1 VAITSQVIAH
11 THRDR
16 YSDGMETTA
25 TLTSETPIGGLLRA
39 WRERRRLSQMALA
52 LDAEISTRH
61 LSFLETGR
69 ARPSREMVLR
79 LAEHL
84 RVPLR
89 EQNAL
94 LLAAGFAP
102 QYPQRPLND
111 ESLRGVREMVQQVLD
126 GHAPYPA
133 LAIDRHWN
141 LQAANRAVMPLLAG
155 VDATLLESPV
165 NVLRL
170 SLLPHGLAP
179 RIVNFPEW
187 RAHLLARLR
196 HEADLTADAELWA
209 LLAELSG
216 AEAATRPAARSVTVA
231 TTSPGQQLAVPL
243 ILETPLGRLR
253 FISTTMVFGSAVDVT
268 LSELAIES
276 FFPADQAT
284 AAALARLDE
293 IPGGTS

>member
-1 VAITSQVIAH
+1 MVTA
-11 THRDR
+11 
-16 YSDGMETTA
+16 A
-25 TLTSETPIGGLLRA
+25 TLTPDTTIGSLLRA

-84 RVPLR
+84 RIPLR
-89 EQNAL
+89 ERNAL
-94 LLAAGFAP
+94 LVAAGFAP
-102 QYPQRPLND
+102 YYPQRPLTD
-111 ESLRGVREMVQQVLD
+111 DALRGVREMVQQILD

-133 LAIDRHWN
+133 LAIDRYWN
-141 LQAANRAVMPLLAG
+141 LQAANSAVMPLVAE
-155 VDATLLESPV
+155 VDASLLEPPV

-170 SLLPHGLAP
+170 SLLPNGLAP

-196 HEADLTADAELWA
+196 HEVDLTADPQLLA
-209 LLAELSG
+209 LLDDLGG
-216 AEAATRPAARSVTVA
+216 AEKTARRTGRSVPLPPSNA
-231 TTSPGQQLAVPL
+231 GQQLAVPL
-243 ILETPLGRLR
+243 ILETSLGRLR

-276 FFPADQAT
+276 FFPADQET
-284 AAALARLDE
+284 AAALPRLQDLQ
-293 IPGGTS
+293 GGHS

>member
-1 VAITSQVIAH
+1 
-11 THRDR
+11 
-16 YSDGMETTA
+16 METTA
-25 TLTSETPIGGLLRA
+25 TLTSETPIGALLRA

-52 LDAEISTRH
+52 LEAEISTRH

-102 QYPQRPLND
+102 QYPQRPLAD
-111 ESLRGVREMVQQVLD
+111 ASLRSARDMVQRVLD

-133 LAIDRHWN
+133 LAIDRYWN
-141 LQAANRAVMPLLAG
+141 LQAANRSVPPLLAG
-155 VDATLLESPV
+155 VDATLLEPPV

-179 RIVNFPEW
+179 RIVNLPEW

-196 HEADLTADAELWA
+196 YEADITADAELRA
-209 LLAELSG
+209 LLAELCE
-216 AEAATRPAARSVTVA
+216 AEAATRPAARSVTVG
-231 TTSPGQQLAVPL
+231 SPIGGQQLAVPL
-243 ILETPLGRLR
+243 ILDTPLGRLR

-276 FFPADQAT
+276 FFPADQET
-284 AAALARLDE
+284 AAALKRLDE
-293 IPGGTS
+293 SPGGTS

>member
-1 VAITSQVIAH
+1 
-11 THRDR
+11 
-16 YSDGMETTA
+16 METTA
-25 TLTSETPIGGLLRA
+25 TLTSEIPIGGLLRT

-52 LDAEISTRH
+52 LEAEISTRH

-89 EQNAL
+89 EQNGL

-102 QYPQRPLND
+102 QYPQHPLTD
-111 ESLRGVREMVQQVLD
+111 ESLRGVREMVQHVLD

-133 LAIDRHWN
+133 LAIDRYWN

-155 VDATLLESPV
+155 VDATLLEPPV

-170 SLLPHGLAP
+170 SLSPHGLAP
-179 RIVNFPEW
+179 RIVNLPQW

-209 LLAELSG
+209 LSEELGHADTTPRRVAHSK
-216 AEAATRPAARSVTVA
+216 SVA
-231 TTSPGQQLAVPL
+231 TPSLGQQLAVPL
-243 ILETPLGRLR
+243 ILDTPLGRLR

-268 LSELAIES
+268 LAELAIES

-284 AAALARLDE
+284 AEALAQMDE
-293 IPGGTS
+293 VPGGTS

>member
-1 VAITSQVIAH
+1 
-11 THRDR
+11 
-16 YSDGMETTA
+16 MEITA
-25 TLTSETPIGGLLRA
+25 TLTPDTSIGSLLRA
-39 WRERRRLSQMALA
+39 WRERRRLSQMSLA
-52 LDAEISTRH
+52 LEAEISTRH

-102 QYPQRPLND
+102 HYPQRPLAD
-111 ESLRGVREMVQQVLD
+111 EALKSAREMVQRVLD

-133 LAIDRHWN
+133 LAIDRYWN
-141 LQAANRAVMPLLAG
+141 LQLANRAVMPLLAD
-155 VDATLLESPV
+155 VDAGLLESPV

-170 SLLPHGLAP
+170 SLLQRGLAP
-179 RIVNFPEW
+179 QIVNFPEW

-196 HEADLTADAELWA
+196 HEADLTADPELSA
-209 LLAELSG
+209 LLQELG
-216 AEAATRPAARSVTVA
+216 GAATSRAARSQTVA
-231 TTSPGQQLAVPL
+231 TTAGGPQLAVPL

-276 FFPADQAT
+276 FFPADQGT
-284 AAALARLDE
+284 AAALSRLDE
-293 IPGGTS
+293 PQGGSS

>member
-1 VAITSQVIAH
+1 
-11 THRDR
+11 
-16 YSDGMETTA
+16 METTA
-25 TLTSETPIGGLLRA
+25 TVTSDTSIGGLLRT
-39 WRERRRLSQMALA
+39 WRERRRLSQMTLA

-102 QYPQRPLND
+102 QYPQRPLAD
-111 ESLRGVREMVQQVLD
+111 ESLRSVRDMVQRVLD

-141 LQAANRAVMPLLAG
+141 LQAANRSVMPLLAG
-155 VDATLLESPV
+155 VDAKLLEPPV

-179 RIVNFPEW
+179 QIVNFPEW

-196 HEADLTADAELWA
+196 HEAELTADARLVSLLDELG
-209 LLAELSG
+209 G
-216 AEAATRPAARSVTVA
+216 ANAPSRRAARTVPLTA
-231 TTSPGQQLAVPL
+231 TGVGQQLAVPL
-243 ILETPLGRLR
+243 ILETPLGRLS

-276 FFPADQAT
+276 FFPADQMT
-284 AAALARLDE
+284 AKALTRLDE
-293 IPGGTS
+293 QPGGMS

>member
-1 VAITSQVIAH
+1 M
-11 THRDR
+11 D
-16 YSDGMETTA
+16 TTA
-25 TLTSETPIGGLLRA
+25 TLPPDTSVGGLLRA

-84 RVPLR
+84 RIPLR
-89 EQNAL
+89 EQNVL
-94 LLAAGFAP
+94 LMAAGFAP
-102 QYPQRPLND
+102 YYPQRPLAD
-111 ESLRGVREMVQQVLD
+111 ESLRSAREMVQRVLD
-126 GHAPYPA
+126 GHTPYPA
-133 LAIDRHWN
+133 LAIDRYWN
-141 LQAANRAVMPLLAG
+141 LQATNRAVMPLLSG
-155 VDATLLESPV
+155 VDATLLEPPV

-170 SLLPHGLAP
+170 SLLPHGLAN

-196 HEADLTADAELWA
+196 HEVDLTGDPQ
-209 LLAELSG
+209 LLALQEEVG
-216 AEAATRPAARSVTVA
+216 GAATAHQRTGRSVPLP
-231 TTSPGQQLAVPL
+231 TSNVSQHLAVPL
-243 ILETPLGRLR
+243 VLDTPLGRLR

-284 AAALARLDE
+284 AEALIQMDDQQ
-293 IPGGTS
+293 GGAS

>member
-1 VAITSQVIAH
+1 
-11 THRDR
+11 
-16 YSDGMETTA
+16 METTA
-25 TLTSETPIGGLLRA
+25 TLTSDISVGGLLRA
-39 WRERRRLSQMALA
+39 WRERRRLSQMTLA

-102 QYPQRPLND
+102 QYPQRPLAD
-111 ESLRGVREMVQQVLD
+111 ASLQGVRDMVQRVLD

-133 LAIDRHWN
+133 LAIDRYWN
-141 LQAANRAVMPLLAG
+141 LQAANRTVMPLLEG
-155 VDATLLESPV
+155 VDAILLEPPV

-179 RIVNFPEW
+179 RIVNLPEW

-196 HEADLTADAELWA
+196 HEAELTADAHLLA
-209 LLAELSG
+209 LLHELGGTETS
-216 AEAATRPAARSVTVA
+216 TRRAGRTVSVA
-231 TTSPGQQLAVPL
+231 TTSVGQQLAVPL
-243 ILETPLGRLR
+243 ILDTALGRLR

-276 FFPADQAT
+276 FFPADQVT
-284 AAALARLDE
+284 AEALTELDGQ
-293 IPGGTS
+293 PGGRS

>member
-1 VAITSQVIAH
+1 
-11 THRDR
+11 
-16 YSDGMETTA
+16 METTA
-25 TLTSETPIGGLLRA
+25 TFTTETPIGGLLRA

-52 LDAEISTRH
+52 LEAEISTRH

-69 ARPSREMVLR
+69 ARPSREMVLH

-102 QYPQRPLND
+102 QYPQRPLAD
-111 ESLRGVREMVQQVLD
+111 DALQSAREMVQRVLD

-133 LAIDRHWN
+133 LAIDRYWN
-141 LQAANRAVMPLLAG
+141 LQAANRAVMPLMAS
-155 VDATLLESPV
+155 VNATLLEPPV

-170 SLLPHGLAP
+170 SLHPQGLAP
-179 RIVNFPEW
+179 QIVNLPEW

-196 HEADLTADAELWA
+196 HEADLTADAQLGA
-209 LLAELSG
+209 LLAELTSV
-216 AEAATRPAARSVTVA
+216 ESTTRRTARSVTVA
-231 TTSPGQQLAVPL
+231 TASVGQQLAVPL

-268 LSELAIES
+268 LSEIAIES

-284 AAALARLDE
+284 AAALTRSDE
-293 IPGGTS
+293 LPGGTS

>member
-1 VAITSQVIAH
+1 
-11 THRDR
+11 
-16 YSDGMETTA
+16 METTTA
-25 TLTSETPIGGLLRA
+25 LTPETPIGGLLRA

-79 LAEHL
+79 LAGCL

-102 QYPQRPLND
+102 QYPQRPLTG
-111 ESLRGVREMVQQVLD
+111 ESLRSAREMMQRVLD

-133 LAIDRHWN
+133 LAIDRYWN
-141 LQAANRAVMPLLAG
+141 LQAANRALMPLLAG
-155 VDATLLESPV
+155 VDATLLEPPV

-179 RIVNFPEW
+179 RIVNLPEW
-187 RAHLLARLR
+187 RAFLLARLR
-196 HEADLTADAELWA
+196 HEADLTADVQLAA
-209 LLAELSG
+209 LLEELRG
-216 AEAATRPAARSVTVA
+216 AETTPRRAARSATVGNTNA
-231 TTSPGQQLAVPL
+231 GQQLAVPL
-243 ILETPLGRLR
+243 ILDTPLGWLR

-276 FFPADQAT
+276 FFPADQET
-284 AAALARLDE
+284 AAALSRLDE
-293 IPGGTS
+293 AQGGRS

>member
-1 VAITSQVIAH
+1 MTAAALSQ
-11 THRDR
+11 
-16 YSDGMETTA
+16 SQ
-25 TLTSETPIGGLLRA
+25 PIGALLRH
-39 WRERRRLSQMALA
+39 WREQRRLSQMALA
-52 LDAEISTRH
+52 LDANISTRH

-69 ARPSREMVLR
+69 AQPSREMVLR

-102 QYPQRPLND
+102 QYPQRPFAD
-111 ESLRGVREMVQQVLD
+111 DSLRSAREMVQRVLD

-133 LAIDRHWN
+133 LAVDRYWN
-141 LQAANRAVMPLLAG
+141 LQAANRALMPLLAG
-155 VDATLLESPV
+155 VDAALLEPPV

-179 RIVNFPEW
+179 QIVNLPEW

-196 HEADLTADAELWA
+196 HEADLTADAHLWA
-209 LLAELSG
+209 LLAELSD
-216 AEAATRPAARSVTVA
+216 AEPTPRRSARSVTVA
-231 TTSPGQQLAVPL
+231 ASSPGQQLAVPL
-243 ILETPLGRLR
+243 ILETTLGRLR

-276 FFPADQAT
+276 FFPADQET
-284 AAALARLDE
+284 VSALNRLDE
-293 IPGGTS
+293 LPGGTS

>member
-1 VAITSQVIAH
+1 
-11 THRDR
+11 
-16 YSDGMETTA
+16 
-25 TLTSETPIGGLLRA
+25 
-39 WRERRRLSQMALA
+39 MALA

-69 ARPSREMVLR
+69 ARPSCDMVLR

-84 RVPLR
+84 QLPLR

-94 LLAAGFAP
+94 LMAAGFAP
-102 QYPQRPLND
+102 HYPQRPLTD
-111 ESLRGVREMVQQVLD
+111 DALKGAREMVQRVLD

-133 LAIDRHWN
+133 LAIDRYWN

-155 VDATLLESPV
+155 VDATLLEPSV

-170 SLLPHGLAP
+170 SLLPNGLAP
-179 RIVNFPEW
+179 QIVNFPEW

-196 HEADLTADAELWA
+196 HEVDLTADAQLRA
-209 LLAELSG
+209 LLEELGG
-216 AEAATRPAARSVTVA
+216 ATSTPRRDARSVPVA
-231 TTSPGQQLAVPL
+231 TPSVGQQLAVPL

-284 AAALARLDE
+284 AEALTRLDE
-293 IPGGTS
+293 QSGGTS

>member
-1 VAITSQVIAH
+1 
-11 THRDR
+11 
-16 YSDGMETTA
+16 METTA
-25 TLTSETPIGGLLRA
+25 TLTPETPIGGLLRA

-52 LDAEISTRH
+52 LEAEISTRH

-69 ARPSREMVLR
+69 AQPSREMVLR

-102 QYPQRPLND
+102 QYPQRPLAD
-111 ESLRGVREMVQQVLD
+111 ESLRSARDMVQRVLD

-133 LAIDRHWN
+133 LAIDRYWN

-155 VDATLLESPV
+155 VDATLLEPPV

-187 RAHLLARLR
+187 RTHLLARLR
-196 HEADLTADAELWA
+196 HEAELTADAQLRA
-209 LLAELSG
+209 LLEELSG
-216 AEAATRPAARSVTVA
+216 TETATRRANHAKVA
-231 TTSPGQQLAVPL
+231 LKTSLGQQLAVPL

-284 AAALARLDE
+284 AEALTRLDE
-293 IPGGTS
+293 LPGGTS